1 MLIPK
6 IPASSFVSLHV
17 SPFICLPACWLPKS
31 LPLLVSLL
39 HLSAFIC
46 LPACWFPK
54 PPFFIC
60 LPSFVSLLGSS
71 NRKKPRVTLFSSE
84 TLSGV
89 YAGIIFNALHQNPP
103 EGTVPVAFHPMHS
116 CHYLFDTYSDMGLGS
131 VHRLAA
137 RPKKMAP
144 SSSAG
149 MPWLYCAGLRAWFAY
164 SPCRTG
170 APCVFPIRGQTFPAL
185 IPLSPGCALCA
196 WRAPVP

>member
-89 YAGIIFNALHQNPP
+89 YAGIIHARPRGRSADAPPNARRCQRLKAYYQ
-103 EGTVPVAFHPMHS
+103 VDLKDFVWRVRWI
-116 CHYLFDTYSDMGLGS
+116 LGS
-131 VHRLAA
+131 AQLVFSTQHFDSFSSLPARLDEKRKADFLPGTGKVA
-137 RPKKMAP
+137 DELLISFHFLKKRL
-144 SSSAG
+144 
-149 MPWLYCAGLRAWFAY
+149 PWK
-164 SPCRTG
+164 
-170 APCVFPIRGQTFPAL
+170 
-185 IPLSPGCALCA
+185 
-196 WRAPVP
+196 